1 MCAQLTQDGHILLGR
16 TQKSTIPLI
25 PMPSCRLPQ
34 RQRPRRKPNGVFDLV
49 YQFLLVAVILSGCL
63 IPNKSNVRKVYQR
76 LSQLRFEGPIYH
88 AQEGMTPEPEAAGCL
103 VSAAKKLRETNTG
116 SQPCLHFIH
125 PRTPAQRRT
134 ALPAF
139 RMGLPRGI
147 NTRPH
152 RHTQS
157 LVS

>member
-1 MCAQLTQDGHILLGR
+1 MHSSHRMGTSYSGGHR
-16 TQKSTIPLI
+16 SQ
-25 PMPSCRLPQ
+25 PSLSSPCPAADCPKGNA
-34 RQRPRRKPNGVFDLV
+34 PRRKPNGVFNLV

-63 IPNKSNVRKVYQR
+63 IPNKSNVRKVYQW
-76 LSQLRFEGPIYH
+76 LSRLRFEGPVYH

-103 VSAAKKLRETNTG
+103 VSAAEKLRETNTG
-116 SQPCLHFIH
+116 SQSCLHFIH
-125 PRTPAQRRT
+125 SRTPAQRMM

-147 NTRPH
+147 NTHPH